1 MILIGDLGGTK
12 TKLNLYSPQK
22 ELLFDKKYFNRDF
35 STFNELIA
43 DFLVLADEF
52 VKNQDIASCCLAV
65 AAPIL
70 DQSMIKITNLDW
82 IIRKREL
89 VEILGTDDIFFIND
103 IVSIGYYLPSAP
115 AGGYLDIIKSNY
127 PGDRNN
133 FVVVGIGTG
142 YGTTLG
148 IGDKRNEDNKSVFQ
162 GEYNII
168 GTEVGHT
175 GFVPLDNYDLD
186 FTRDYIMNHGSVT
199 LEDVCSAK
207 GINNLYEYHSKDEF
221 GYEDKN
227 HRFELSESRDRAKTI
242 IHHSTGKIGCE
253 ICNFVISKMVSALAK
268 SIQQLFLVYDPQVG
282 IFLYGDLLR
291 SILPQLTKSE
301 FKRDIMDHKL
311 MKPLLHRLNLYY
323 IIESN
328 AIIIG
333 ALNYLDKMIID

>member
-1 MILIGDLGGTK
+1 MIIIGDLGGTK
-12 TKLNLYSPQK
+12 TKLNLYSSQK

-43 DFLVLADEF
+43 DFLNLADEF
-52 VKNQDIASCCLAV
+52 INNQDINSCCLAV

-70 DQSMIKITNLDW
+70 DQFMIKITNLEW
-82 IIRKREL
+82 TIRKREL

-103 IVSIGYYLPSAP
+103 IKSIGYFLPKAP
-115 AGGYLDIIKSNY
+115 AGAYLDVIKSNH
-127 PGDRNN
+127 PGEMNH

-142 YGTTLG
+142 YGSTLG
-148 IGDKRNEDNKSVFQ
+148 IGKERSGDKNSIFE

-168 GTEVGHT
+168 GTEMGHT

-186 FTRDYIMNHGSVT
+186 FVKDFINNHGSIT

-227 HRFELSESRDRAKTI
+227 HRYELSESRDRAKTI
-242 IHHSTGKIGCE
+242 IHHSTGKISCE

-291 SILPQLTKSE
+291 NLLPQMTRSE
-301 FKRDIMDHKL
+301 FKRDILDHKL

-328 AIIIG
+328 AIMIG
-333 ALNYLDKMIID
+333 AMNYLDKMLE

>member
-1 MILIGDLGGTK
+1 LIGDLGGTK
-12 TKLNLYSPQK
+12 TKLNLYSSQK
-22 ELLFDKKYFNRDF
+22 ELLFEKKYYNVDF
-35 STFNELIA
+35 PTFNDLIA

-52 VKNQDIASCCLAV
+52 VNNQDITSCCLAV

-70 DQSMIKITNLDW
+70 DQFMIKITNLDW
-82 IIRKREL
+82 TIRKREL
-89 VEILGTDDIFFIND
+89 VELLGTDAIFFIND
-103 IVSIGYYLPSAP
+103 IESIGYYLPSAP
-115 AGGYLDIIKSNY
+115 AGGYLDIIKTNHQ
-127 PGDRNN
+127 GETNN

-142 YGTTLG
+142 YGTTIG
-148 IGDKRNEDNKSVFQ
+148 IGGTRKDNNLLFQ

-168 GTEVGHT
+168 GTEMGHT

-186 FTRDYIMNHGSVT
+186 FNRDFILNHGSLT

-207 GINNLYEYHSKDEF
+207 GINNLYDYHSKDEF

-242 IHHSTGKIGCE
+242 IQHSTGNINCE
-253 ICNFVISKMVSALAK
+253 ICSFVISKMVSALAK
-268 SIQQLFLVYDPQVG
+268 SIQHLFLLYKPHVG

-291 SILPQLTKSE
+291 NLLPQMTKSE
-301 FKRDIMDHKL
+301 FKRDILDHKL

-328 AIIIG
+328 AIMIG
-333 ALNYLDKMIID
+333 AMNYLDKMLN